1 MHYLNETNENIHLS
15 MKENESY
22 CKNTNVNE
30 LIHNF
35 NNIPKYQQQFK
46 RIRTHSFNDD
56 DNNTNYNDNSIKE
69 LTLICDYYNINIS
82 KMKKKDIINEI
93 NNFEFSY
100 QNQFLVKER
109 KRLWFYIE
117 TLKNDKY
124 MKKFVLW

>member
-1 MHYLNETNENIHLS
+1 MHSNENENIYLS
-15 MKENESY
+15 MNENETSS
-22 CKNTNVNE
+22 KNTNVNE

-35 NNIPKYQQQFK
+35 NNIQKYQQQFK
-46 RIRTHSFNDD
+46 RIRTNSFDD
-56 DNNTNYNDNSIKE
+56 ENTNYNDNSIKE

-82 KMKKKDIINEI
+82 KMKKKEIVNEI
-93 NNFEFSY
+93 NNFEY
-100 QNQFLVKER
+100 NLQNQFLVKER